1 MRINVNT
8 KFKGAFTHEGGKASA
23 NTSPMQALRRTLLS
37 CLLWEDGFYEDG
49 VTVADRIKALASEI
63 RPDKVAA
70 LAIEARTK
78 FNLRHAP
85 LLLLTVL
92 AKTASGTNLLS
103 NTIPQVVKRA
113 DEVSELLAL
122 YWKDGKKPI
131 SAQLKKGLAKAL
143 NNFSEYQLAK
153 YNRDT
158 AIKLRDVLFLTHA
171 KPAEGKEGVFF
182 KLAENKLETPDTW
195 EVALSGGADKK
206 ETFERLIREQ
216 KLGYLALLRNLRN
229 MKNAG
234 VAKKLVEYALASGDD
249 SRVLPFRF
257 VAAAR
262 AVPEWEDI
270 IDVALLRKVE
280 STQVLKGKTVV
291 LVDVSGS
298 MDSKLSSRSDLTRM
312 DAACAL
318 SSIIRS
324 EDLVVFSFSNQLV
337 KVPSRRGMA
346 GVDAVAKSQMH
357 GGTYL
362 GGALAEMYRL
372 VPEFDRLIV
381 ITDEQSGDTVSI
393 KSGRKNYVINVAS
406 NKNGIGYGSCVHIDG
421 FSERVLDFIYENEDV

>member
-1 MRINVNT
+1 MRININS
-8 KFKGAFTHEGGKASA
+8 KSKKAFTHEGGKASA
-23 NTSPMQALRRTLLS
+23 NISPLQTLRRSLLS

-49 VTVADRIKALASEI
+49 ATVAERITALASEI
-63 RPDKVAA
+63 QPEKVAA

-103 NTIPQVVKRA
+103 RTIPQVVKRA
-113 DEVSELLAL
+113 DEASELLAL
-122 YWKDGKKPI
+122 YWKDGKRPI

-171 KPAEGKEGVFF
+171 KPAEGKEGLFF

-206 ETFERLIREQ
+206 ETFERLLREE

-229 MKNAG
+229 MKKAG
-234 VAKKLVEYALASGDD
+234 VDKKLVEYALASGDD

-270 IDVALLRKVE
+270 IDVALLRKME
-280 STQVLKGKTVV
+280 STKVLKGKTVV

-298 MDSKLSSRSDLTRM
+298 MDDDLSSRSDLTRL

-318 SSIIRS
+318 AAIVRS
-324 EDLVVFSFSNQLV
+324 EELVVFSFSNWRV
-337 KVPSRRGMA
+337 KVPPRRGMA
-346 GVDAVAKSQMH
+346 GVDAVAKSQPR
-357 GGTYL
+357 GATFL
-362 GGALAEMYRL
+362 GEAVRGVYED
-372 VPEFDRLIV
+372 VPSFDRLIV
-381 ITDEQSGDTVSI
+381 ITDEQSRDDVVFKAGVKTYI
-393 KSGRKNYVINVAS
+393 INVAC
-406 NKNGIGYGSCVHIDG
+406 NKNGIGYGNCTHIDG
-421 FSERVLDFIYENEDV
+421 FSERVLDFIHENEDV